1 MREVVGVLTSFE
13 VDGIEELDEVV
24 LARCPAGEV
33 GESEVMDDRL
43 DGVKLEDGPWYQR
56 HVCGQ
61 RKGVGLDV
69 ACEEKSSEW
78 LWEMWL
84 DLEGKACQVQ
94 DRKRRR
100 FPRRRPCTS
109 TGARTGR
116 TLPPRQSVSM
126 SMWS

>member
-1 MREVVGVLTSFE
+1 MGVLTSFE

-56 HVCGQ
+56 HVYGQ

-84 DLEGKACQVQ
+84 DL
-94 DRKRRR
+94 
-100 FPRRRPCTS
+100 
-109 TGARTGR
+109 
-116 TLPPRQSVSM
+116 
-126 SMWS
+126 